1 MTESDIKTIR
11 LLQQENLRLRGEN
24 SILRDY
30 VEKLQRV
37 LSALVDLQQ
46 HIDQINP
53 ETNLY
58 AMIHKLLEAALV
70 AVNSENGS
78 LLLLDEETGELVF
91 VEVIGDAREKLLNYR
106 LPKGVGIAGWAVT
119 HKRARLVSNAQLE
132 PAFSNMV
139 DRYTGLTT
147 KTLICVPLFDGD
159 RRLGAIEVVNS
170 ITDQAFSQ
178 SDLEILQV
186 VGRLASIAIVEAEKM
201 SG

>member
-1 MTESDIKTIR
+1 MSEADIKTIR
-11 LLQQENLRLRGEN
+11 HLQQENLRLRGEN
-24 SILRDY
+24 STLRDY

-46 HIDQINP
+46 HIDQISP

-58 AMIHKLLEAALV
+58 LMIHKLLDAALL
-70 AVNSENGS
+70 AVNSKDGS

-106 LPKGVGIAGWAVT
+106 LPKGVGIAGWAVA
-119 HKRARLVSNAQLE
+119 HRRARLVANAQSE

-139 DRYTGLTT
+139 DRYTGLVT
-147 KTLICVPLFDGD
+147 KKLICVPLFDGK
-159 RRLGAIEVVNS
+159 RSLGAIEVVNS
-170 ITDQAFSQ
+170 VTGLPFAQ
-178 SDLEILQV
+178 SDLEILQL
-186 VGRLASIAIVEAEKM
+186 VGRLASTAILEAEKF

>member
-1 MTESDIKTIR
+1 MSEPINKTLR
-11 LLQQENLRLRGEN
+11 HLQQENLRLRGEN
-24 SILRDY
+24 STLRDY

-58 AMIHKLLEAALV
+58 LMIHKLLDAALL

-91 VEVIGDAREKLLNYR
+91 VEVIGEAREKLLNYR

-119 HKRARLVSNAQLE
+119 HKRARLVSNAQAE
-132 PAFSNMV
+132 PSFSNMV

-147 KTLICVPLFDGD
+147 KSLICVPLYDVN

-170 ITDQAFSQ
+170 ITGRPFSQ
-178 SDLEILQV
+178 SDLEILQL
-186 VGRLASIAIVEAEKM
+186 VGRLASSAIIEAEKI
-201 SG
+201 SA